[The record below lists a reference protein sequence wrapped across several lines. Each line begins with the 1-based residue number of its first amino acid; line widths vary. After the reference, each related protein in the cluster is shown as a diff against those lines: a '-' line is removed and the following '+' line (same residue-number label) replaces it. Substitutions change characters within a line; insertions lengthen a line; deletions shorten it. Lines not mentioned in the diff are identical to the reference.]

1 MGRGVHFRSTT
12 PAQRR
17 LLFETW
23 QATGDVEAACASA
36 HVGRRT
42 FYYWKGRFEAEG
54 YAALEQYASRAPH
67 HPPRTTPTVERQVIA
82 ARTAHPEWG
91 KRRLADE
98 LAKAQGWVP
107 LVCPN
112 TVKRILRDAGLWEGL
127 TGPAKKEFI
136 RDVKPCPAR
145 GRAWAR

>member
-1 MGRGVHFRSTT
+1 MGQGVHFRSTT

-23 QATGDVEAACASA
+23 QATGDVEAACATA

-42 FYYWKGRFEAEG
+42 FYSWKGRFEAGG

-67 HPPRTTPTVERQVIA
+67 HPPRTTPAVERQVIA

-107 LVCPN
+107 LVCPH
-112 TVKRILRDAGLWEGL
+112 TVKRILGDAGLWEGL
-127 TGPAKKEFI
+127 TGPAKK
-136 RDVKPCPAR
+136 R
-145 GRAWAR
+145 GRRA

>member
-23 QATGDVEAACASA
+23 HATGNVEAACTRA

-42 FYYWKGRFEAEG
+42 FYYWKGRFEVGG
-54 YAALEQYASRAPH
+54 YAALEHYASRARH
-67 HPPRTTPTVERQVIA
+67 HPPRTTPAVERQVIA

-91 KRRLADE
+91 KRRIADE
-98 LAKAQGWVP
+98 LAKARGWVP

-112 TVKRILRDAGLWEGL
+112 TVKRILRDAGLWESL
-127 TGPAKKEFI
+127 TSAAKKG
-136 RDVKPCPAR
+136 DL
-145 GRAWAR
+145 RA

>member
-12 PAQRR
+12 AAQRR

-23 QATGDVEAACASA
+23 QATGDREEACATA

-42 FYYWKGRFEAEG
+42 FYYWKGRFDAEG
-54 YAALEQYASRAPH
+54 YSALDASASRAPH
-67 HPPRTTPTVERQVIA
+67 HPPRTTPAVEQQVIA
-82 ARTAHPEWG
+82 ARRAHPDWG

-98 LAKAQGWVP
+98 LAKAQNWVP

-112 TVKRILRDAGLWEGL
+112 TVKRSLRDAGLWEGL
-127 TGPAKKEFI
+127 TSAAKKGGLL
-136 RDVKPCPAR
+136 A
-145 GRAWAR
+145 

>member
-23 QATGDVEAACASA
+23 QATGDVAAACATA

-42 FYYWKGRFEAEG
+42 FYYWKGRFDAEG
-54 YAALEQYASRAPH
+54 YAALEQYASRVPH
-67 HPPRTTPTVERQVIA
+67 HPPRTTPAVAQQVIA
-82 ARTAHPEWG
+82 ARTAHPDWG
-91 KRRLADE
+91 KRRIADE
-98 LAKAQGWVP
+98 LAKAENWVP

-127 TGPAKKEFI
+127 TSAAKKGDL
-136 RDVKPCPAR
+136 RV
-145 GRAWAR
+145 

>member
-1 MGRGVHFRSTT
+1 MRPWSGM
-12 PAQRR
+12 PA
-17 LLFETW
+17 
-23 QATGDVEAACASA
+23 A
-36 HVGRRT
+36 RRT
-42 FYYWKGRFEAEG
+42 I
-54 YAALEQYASRAPH
+54 
-67 HPPRTTPTVERQVIA
+67 PPRTTPAVERQVIA

-127 TGPAKKEFI
+127 TSPAKKG
-136 RDVKPCPAR
+136 
-145 GRAWAR
+145 GRRV